1 MCPYDAEVIEVKD
14 GCHPPLGLGEVLIF
28 ALNRV
33 GPGHR
38 TCLVA
43 PAIVIAIDGREVGVQ
58 PKFPFTLQNFHCTGK
73 IHPTIYVKKELL
85 IRSYGISNRR

>member
-43 PAIVIAIDGREVGVQ
+43 PAIVIAIDGR
-58 PKFPFTLQNFHCTGK
+58 
-73 IHPTIYVKKELL
+73 
-85 IRSYGISNRR
+85 S